1 MNVLFQFK
9 NIHKKFLR
17 NPKLNGSV
25 NKKMDITKFKENDIP
40 FSWNELK
47 LGRFGFLDRDFYLQ
61 RIWNDEVV
69 MKYILAYL
77 TKNENEENPYLWEL
91 GSLFKPYDENEIF
104 RLLDL
109 VAGSSENDLKSY
121 YRWRWVLVNDLLNS
135 IMDKGYVDALLEIS
149 EFWLDLKF
157 PVDMPFQ
164 FQGVE
169 NQLTPQEFYTEE
181 YLSKVVLSH
190 KNWLAAEKER
200 VR

>member
-1 MNVLFQFK
+1 
-9 NIHKKFLR
+9 
-17 NPKLNGSV
+17 
-25 NKKMDITKFKENDIP
+25 MDITKFKENDIP

-109 VAGSSENDLKSY
+109 VAGSGENDLKSY
-121 YRWRWVLVNDLLNS
+121 YRWRWV
-135 IMDKGYVDALLEIS
+135 
-149 EFWLDLKF
+149 
-157 PVDMPFQ
+157 
-164 FQGVE
+164 
-169 NQLTPQEFYTEE
+169 
-181 YLSKVVLSH
+181 
-190 KNWLAAEKER
+190 
-200 VR
+200 